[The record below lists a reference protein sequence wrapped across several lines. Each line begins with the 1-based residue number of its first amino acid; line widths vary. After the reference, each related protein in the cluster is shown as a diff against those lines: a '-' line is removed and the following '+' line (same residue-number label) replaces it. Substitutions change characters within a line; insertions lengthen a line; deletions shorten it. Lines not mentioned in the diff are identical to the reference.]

1 MTTEDIGFRSGRP
14 AVAETRSDG
23 SILYLATIGAGLAW
37 AVAFVVVGLRYDL
50 QLYGDGS
57 IFSYAV
63 AVQDAWSY
71 HWHNIAGRLVVY
83 LYAMAPAEAYVGLTQ
98 DARGGI
104 VLYGFLF
111 LSSQLFGLI
120 ATWFCDRSPGRVIFG
135 FACLSTAL
143 VCPLVFGFPTETF
156 ISHALFWPVLAVCHS
171 SRANPAKLALIFV
184 LLTALILTHLGAAIF
199 VAAILMT
206 LFLRRSKEMAW
217 WVAAFFLAAF
227 AIRVGV
233 KLTFKP
239 DAYIS
244 NILWRAAMNV
254 FNPTYIINDLLRLFA
269 AMGLI
274 YGTALLAFRRISPH
288 RAHILAAT
296 LSIAALI
303 AYWLYFDTAL
313 HAQDRY
319 YMRTVVLTVTPL
331 LGIVAVIVA
340 YGQDLT
346 SHHLQ
351 AVSSAL
357 VRPAVSR
364 AALGALA
371 LAMLLHAGE
380 TTKFVTTWAQYKS
393 AVQSLAR
400 STVSDPALGDA
411 QFVSSQRISA
421 ALNRVSW
428 FSTTHFLSVLVA
440 PNLSPARLVI
450 DPSSSYFWL
459 PCNAATKT
467 VESVRAVPAVS
478 RRLIR
483 KYSCLHRTS

>member
-14 AVAETRSDG
+14 AAAETHSDG
-23 SILYLATIGAGLAW
+23 SILYFATIGAGIAW
-37 AVAFVVVGLRYDL
+37 AIVFVVIGLHYDL

-71 HWHNIAGRLVVY
+71 HWHNIAGRLFVY
-83 LYAMAPAEAYVGLTQ
+83 LYAMAPAEAYVGLTH
-98 DARGGI
+98 DAYGGV

-111 LSSQLFGLI
+111 LASQMFGLI
-120 ATWFCDRSPGRVIFG
+120 ATWFADRSSGRVIFG

-156 ISHALFWPVLAVCHS
+156 ISHALFWPVLAACHS
-171 SRANPAKLALIFV
+171 SRANPAKLALILV
-184 LLTALILTHLGAAIF
+184 LLIALMLTHLGAAIF

-217 WVAAFFLAAF
+217 WIAALFLAAF
-227 AIRVGV
+227 AVRIGV
-233 KLTFKP
+233 KLAFKP
-239 DAYIS
+239 DAYITG
-244 NILWRAAMNV
+244 ILWRAAMNV

-269 AMGLI
+269 VIALI
-274 YGTALLAFRRISPH
+274 YGTALLALRRMSPD

-296 LSIAALI
+296 LSTVVLI
-303 AYWLYFDTAL
+303 AYWLFFDTAL

-319 YMRTVVLTVTPL
+319 YMRTIVLTVTPL
-331 LGIVAVIVA
+331 LGLVAVIVA
-340 YGQDLT
+340 YGRDLQ
-346 SHHLQ
+346 SRHLQ
-351 AVSSAL
+351 AVSSL
-357 VRPAVSR
+357 LLRPSVSR

-371 LAMLLHAGE
+371 IAMLIHAVE
-380 TTKFVTTWAQYKS
+380 TTKFVTTWAEYKG
-393 AVQSLAR
+393 AVQSLTR
-400 STVSDPALGDA
+400 STVSDPGLGDA
-411 QFVSSQRISA
+411 QFVSSQRIST

-440 PNLSPARLVI
+440 PNLAPARLVI
-450 DPSSSYFWL
+450 DPHSSYFWL
-459 PCNAATKT
+459 PCTVATKT
-467 VESVRAVPAVS
+467 VESMSAVPSVS

-483 KYSCLHRTS
+483 KYSCLHRQN